1 MICSESSPIVYQ
13 MDGRVMADYIYL
25 KHGMTYI
32 FIWESEIEE
41 KDVSDHRLSLWY
53 EKNTPFFSIA
63 FVAIVMLLYLI
74 SNVHLSTIAEAYE
87 AYEECEACEKFSDEN
102 MFSTNVVVVVLFHKS
117 VICRFS
123 QCLLFP

>member
-1 MICSESSPIVYQ
+1 
-13 MDGRVMADYIYL
+13 MADYIYL

-32 FIWESEIEE
+32 LIWESEIEE

-53 EKNTPFFSIA
+53 EKNAPFFSIA

-87 AYEECEACEKFSDEN
+87 AYEECEACEEFNDDN
-102 MFSTNVVVVVLFHKS
+102 MFSVNVVVA
-117 VICRFS
+117 
-123 QCLLFP
+123 